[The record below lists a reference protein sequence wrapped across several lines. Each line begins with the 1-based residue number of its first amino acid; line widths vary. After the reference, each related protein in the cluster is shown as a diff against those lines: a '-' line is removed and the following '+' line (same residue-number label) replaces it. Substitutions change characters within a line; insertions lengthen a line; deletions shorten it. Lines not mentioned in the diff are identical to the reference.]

1 MLLLGRT
8 SNLPTVWSNCLAAWL
23 LAGGGLTESGE
34 VQRFVWLNVGA
45 TLLYLAGM
53 FLNDA
58 FDVKFD
64 REHRAERPIPSGAIS
79 VKAVWTLGVGQ
90 MILGLACVV
99 WVNVPAAACALAL
112 VGSILWYDWVHKK
125 IAWSPLIMGLCRLFL
140 YLLTGAIA
148 VGEITLPV
156 LLGGIALWVY
166 IVGLSNIARKEA
178 TKGSVNSWPCWLLA
192 LPLFFG
198 LRSAV
203 FGRKPFTNRSRT
215 RGGCTHL
222 PAMDDSKS
230 PIYFQVHDSPIRSHG
245 VWLVGR
251 ARAFRLPPR
260 RKPKSATWSGVFRFV
275 CLFTYFSKI
284 HPGNLIF
291 FWLLVQFGSTF
302 SL

>member
-1 MLLLGRT
+1 MRPKRDSSYGTVKALLLLGRT

-23 LAGGGLTESGE
+23 LAGGGLTESGD

-64 REHRAERPIPSGAIS
+64 REHRAERPIPCGAIS

-90 MILGLACVV
+90 MILGLACVIS
-99 WVNVPAAACALAL
+99 VNVPAAACALAL

-156 LLGGIALWVY
+156 LLGSIAIWAY

-192 LPLFFG
+192 LPLF
-198 LRSAV
+198 LV
-203 FGRKPFTNRSRT
+203 FTMPYLAENRSQIGT
-215 RGGCTHL
+215 GL
-222 PAMDDSKS
+222 VVAAL
-230 PIYFQVHDSPIRSHG
+230 IYLLWTVRS
-245 VWLVGR
+245 L
-251 ARAFRLPPR
+251 
-260 RKPKSATWSGVFRFV
+260 
-275 CLFTYFSKI
+275 LFTFKSMIPQYGRTVSGLLAGLVLFDFLLAASQNLQL
-284 HPGNLIF
+284 GLVFFVLFASSLIF
-291 FWLLVQFGSTF
+291 QKFIPAT
-302 SL
+302 